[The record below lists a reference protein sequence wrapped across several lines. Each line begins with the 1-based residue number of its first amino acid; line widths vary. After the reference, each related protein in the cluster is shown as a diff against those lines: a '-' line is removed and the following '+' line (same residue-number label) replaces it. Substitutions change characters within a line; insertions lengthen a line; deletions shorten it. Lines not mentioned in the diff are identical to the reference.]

1 MAEPLDPG
9 VVESDVV
16 RGPAGAEGIAA
27 GGQLTDEVGER
38 PVVGIAAG
46 LGAQQGDGGVG
57 RSGTAAQQ
65 EEPMRIRLII
75 GNQQAT
81 ATLEDDP
88 ATRDLVSL
96 LPVTIPMRDLFGRG
110 KLGPLPRALTG
121 GVEPVF
127 TYQVGQIAYWPPNH
141 DIFIV

>member
-1 MAEPLDPG
+1 M
-9 VVESDVV
+9 
-16 RGPAGAEGIAA
+16 RGPPGAEGIAA
-27 GGQLTDEVGER
+27 GGQITDEVGER

-96 LPVTIPMRDLFGRG
+96 LPVTIPM
-110 KLGPLPRALTG
+110 
-121 GVEPVF
+121 
-127 TYQVGQIAYWPPNH
+127 
-141 DIFIV
+141 